1 MRRLAIISLTLLV
14 CAAASADA
22 DYSKG
27 GAFRHPGYGARA
39 WGMGGAAVATVDDES
54 AVSWNPAMLSL
65 LGSNQAGAS
74 YVNLVSGVT
83 ARQSQVV
90 YAHVLERGAPDD
102 EGQTSA
108 RHVVGVMYTNLHLEI
123 AGGESYNENLMRVAY
138 ALSPDYFVSFA
149 IAGDFL
155 LSGSDVQ
162 GFDAV
167 GSSVDFAARLM
178 LTENVTVGA
187 VARHAFSRYSYDDGL
202 DYSLDRAFVLGAS
215 YSSIPY
221 ATLEADIVYD
231 HGDVARTIGGLETDY
246 LFDVIAL
253 RGGIASVDSGESRT
267 VPHFGF
273 GLRAPGGRF
282 IVHYNANLDDE
293 KAFEDTHRFSL
304 SVSI

>member
-108 RHVVGVMYTNLHLEI
+108 RHVVGVMYTNLHLE
-123 AGGESYNENLMRVAY
+123 
-138 ALSPDYFVSFA
+138 